1 VMERYQ
7 RLQKIALQ
15 GKKFN
20 ATRRATHAAAVQAA
34 LSNLA
39 QVAGYHDADHLEWEM
54 EARIVKETAL
64 SERVWSVGE
73 YQLRVVLEGVQ
84 AAISVARAGRTL
96 KSVPKEVRAS
106 NAYQEAKHAVAQ
118 LRTHISR
125 LRKGLL
131 ERLLVTGEMLSP
143 EQLSRIVSMP
153 TARALLEKLVLLSED
168 GTMGLLESDELALRG
183 LDGTRHPIVTPLTIA
198 HPCHLF
204 EAGMLSEWQQEI
216 IHRRIVQ
223 PIKQVFRELYVL
235 TPAEQE
241 ARTSSSRFARH
252 SVNGMTALRLLTGRG
267 WRIWRRSYDGS
278 YAYKIFPGLRV
289 TFELATSGHYLG
301 EPGSSTTTGQIY
313 FETCPSADNQF
324 VAWRSVPLEEVPP
337 LIFSEVMR
345 DADLVASVAQEAQS
359 GRETYF
365 SQEMYVRTGELV
377 SALLSD
383 IGLQGVTVDR
393 HFAYVQG
400 KLARY
405 RIHLGSA
412 AIHIE
417 PGSYLCIIPVNW
429 GQTHEKLFLPFIEDS
444 GGKISEVISKILLL
458 LDDDQIKDEGILRQ
472 IRQRLAGRE

>member
-1 VMERYQ
+1 
-7 RLQKIALQ
+7 
-15 GKKFN
+15 
-20 ATRRATHAAAVQAA
+20 
-34 LSNLA
+34 
-39 QVAGYHDADHLEWEM
+39 M

-64 SERVWSVGE
+64 SERVWNVGE

-84 AAISVARAGRTL
+84 AAISVVRAGRTL
-96 KSVPKEVRAS
+96 KSVPKEVRAGS
-106 NAYQEAKHAVAQ
+106 AYQEAKDAVVQ

-131 ERLLVTGEMLSP
+131 ERLLITGEMLTP
-143 EQLSRIVSMP
+143 EQLSHIISLP
-153 TARALLEKLVLLSED
+153 TARALLEMLVLRAED
-168 GTMGLLESDELALRG
+168 GMMGLLEADGSVLRG
-183 LDGTRHPIVTPLTIA
+183 LDGTRYSIAAPLTIA

-204 EAGMLSEWQQEI
+204 EAGVLSEWQQEM

-223 PIKQVFRELYVL
+223 PVKQVFRELYVL

-241 ARTSSSRFARH
+241 ARTSSSRFAGH
-252 SVNGMTALRLLTGRG
+252 SISGSTALRLLTGRG
-267 WRIWRRSYDGS
+267 WRIWRRTYENP
-278 YAYKIFPGLRV
+278 YAYKSFPGLRV

-313 FETCPSADNQF
+313 FETRPSVDNQF

-345 DADLVASVAQEAQS
+345 DADLVVSVAQEAQG

-405 RIHLGSA
+405 RVHLGSA

-417 PGSYLCIIPVNW
+417 PGSYLCIVPANW
-429 GQTHEKLFLPFIEDS
+429 GQTHEKLFLPFVDDS
-444 GGKISEVISKILLL
+444 SGKISEVISKILLL
-458 LDDDQIKDEGILRQ
+458 LNDNQIKDESILRQ
-472 IRQRLAGRE
+472 IRLRLAGRE